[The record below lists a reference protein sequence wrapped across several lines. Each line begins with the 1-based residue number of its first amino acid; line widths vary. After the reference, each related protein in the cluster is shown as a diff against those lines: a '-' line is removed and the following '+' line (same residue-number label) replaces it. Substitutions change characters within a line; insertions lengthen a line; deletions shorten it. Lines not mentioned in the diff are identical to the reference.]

1 MGQNVFKKSEK
12 KNYRKNVSKDQAKK
26 KSSLYVLNSFKN
38 YGKKS
43 LIKIRQENY
52 FELYQLFIY
61 NALCQ
66 ND

>member
-1 MGQNVFKKSEK
+1 MSLENQKRKIIDKMSQKIRQKKM
-12 KNYRKNVSKDQAKK
+12 
-26 KSSLYVLNSFKN
+26 SSLYVLNSFKN

-43 LIKIRQENY
+43 LIKIRPENY
-52 FELYQLFIY
+52 FELYQFFLY

>member
-1 MGQNVFKKSEK
+1 MSL
-12 KNYRKNVSKDQAKK
+12 KNQKRKIIDKMSQKIRQKK

-52 FELYQLFIY
+52 FELYQLFID

>member
-1 MGQNVFKKSEK
+1 MSL
-12 KNYRKNVSKDQAKK
+12 KNQKIKIIDKISQKVRQKTIP
-26 KSSLYVLNSFKN
+26 SLYVLNSFKN

-43 LIKIRQENY
+43 LIKTRQENY

>member
-1 MGQNVFKKSEK
+1 MSL
-12 KNYRKNVSKDQAKK
+12 KNQKIKIIDKISQKVRQKTIP
-26 KSSLYVLNSFKN
+26 SLYVLNSFKN